1 MNVDVAKAINTSYVG
16 RITVLNTIAGWQVAP
31 SQTVKP
37 STSGKGKWFWTQPL
51 GSFFPLGFL
60 TPPDR
65 EPMVDVVDAL
75 IACSTLLFPFSL
87 F

>member
-1 MNVDVAKAINTSYVG
+1 MAAVINISYDG
-16 RITVLNTIAGWQVAP
+16 QDTDPNTIAGWQVAP

-60 TPPDR
+60 TPPNC
-65 EPMVDVVDAL
+65 EPMVDVVDTL
-75 IACSTLLFPFSL
+75 IAHSTLLFPFL